1 MKKSVSLVF
10 SALALLV
17 LTGGSLLTASCF
29 AGGGQQGGGGKAIT
43 VNIALA
49 NNYVSQQLAKIAQAE
64 YKADGVT
71 VNISVLPENDL
82 RQRLTTEAS
91 TGGTTYDIF
100 YFGPYEAQTWARNG
114 WLENLEPYFAKLSPQ
129 QQAWYDRGDLIKGM
143 LDSVSL
149 NGAPYALPFYGESSF
164 IMYNKELFAAKGLT
178 MPEEPTWNEIYEL
191 AKAIHDPSKGIVG
204 MTMRGTPG
212 WGMSGAPFV
221 TIVNAFGGKF
231 FDMQWKATVDTPEQR
246 EAWAMY
252 KKILREA
259 GQPDILSYTYNEC
272 IGLMSSGKCGIY
284 YDATSLAP
292 PLEAS
297 DSSVRGKIGYV
308 MAPHEKLQKNTAWLW
323 NWSMGINPKTTAAKK
338 EAAFQFMLW
347 ATSKDYVNISARV
360 DPTGSATPPAARSS
374 TYKLPMYAAVP
385 YAAATLKT
393 LEGMDF
399 TKPCLDPVPYVG
411 LQYIAIPEFADAGD
425 IMTRNLADYVV
436 DNITLDEALRRTQQ
450 TFEAV
455 ARDGNYKK

>member
-1 MKKSVSLVF
+1 MEVFMKKIHVV
-10 SALALLV
+10 LAVLGMLLV
-17 LTGGSLLTASCF
+17 LGAPVF
-29 AGGGQQGGGGKAIT
+29 AAGRSQQGGSGPVT

-49 NNYVSQQLAKIAQAE
+49 NNPISQALSRIAQAE
-64 YKADGVT
+64 YKAEGVT

-100 YFGPYEAQTWARNG
+100 YIGPYEAQTWARNG
-114 WLENLEPYFAKLSPQ
+114 WLENLEPYFDRLSAQ
-129 QQAWYDRGDLIKGM
+129 DKQWYDRPDLIKGM

-149 NGAPYALPFYGESSF
+149 DGRAYGIPFYGESSF

-178 MPEEPTWNEIYEL
+178 MPDEPTWQQIYEL
-191 AKAIHDPSKGIVG
+191 AKQIHDPARGIVG
-204 MTMRGTPG
+204 FTMRGTPG

-221 TIVNAFGGKF
+221 TMVNAFGGKF
-231 FDMQWKATVDTPEQR
+231 FDMQWNATVNTPEQR
-246 EAWAMY
+246 AAWEMY

-259 GQPDILSYTYNEC
+259 GQQDILSYTYNEC
-272 IGLMSSGKCGIY
+272 IALMASGNCGIY
-284 YDATSLAP
+284 YDATSIAP

-297 DSSVRGKIGYV
+297 DSSVQGKLGYV
-308 MAPHEKLQKNTAWLW
+308 MAPHDKLQKNNAWLW
-323 NWSMGINPKTTAAKK
+323 NWTMGLNPKTTQAKK
-338 EAAFQFMLW
+338 EAAFRFMLW
-347 ATSKDYVNISARV
+347 ATSKEYIQRTITM
-360 DPTGSATPPAARSS
+360 DPSGSSTPPASRSS
-374 TYKLPMYAAVP
+374 TYLLPAYASVP
-385 YAAATLKT
+385 YGPMTLKT

-436 DNITLDEALRRTQQ
+436 DNISLDEALRRTQQ
-450 TFEAV
+450 VFEAV
-455 ARDGNYKK
+455 ARDGGYKK